1 MNITQWEGGKGLHIA
16 LTEEQTLIHSR
27 NTNSTYRK
35 LAEPIRPRTK
45 QILQNYQLLDTNTS
59 NDRTKCKIL
68 DTCCY
73 CKPPKREV
81 FQGICA
87 LQNSTT
93 KAEKKI
99 KKKKSRPLK
108 TPKKDSSSRKST
120 QETYS
125 WKKH

>member
-73 CKPPKREV
+73 
-81 FQGICA
+81 
-87 LQNSTT
+87 STT